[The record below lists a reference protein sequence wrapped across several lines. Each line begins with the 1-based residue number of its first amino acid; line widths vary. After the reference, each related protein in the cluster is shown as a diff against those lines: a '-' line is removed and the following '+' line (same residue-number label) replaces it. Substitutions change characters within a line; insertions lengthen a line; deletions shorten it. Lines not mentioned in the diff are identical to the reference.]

1 MASASGPIAPFSL
14 QKNIEDVECEIELI
28 IGNLNHEW
36 ELNIPMPKE
45 VKSPEK
51 RGESREQ
58 KCFNMIF
65 FLAFKN
71 QVIPPIRAFILDAD
85 NLYSRWVIK
94 PKAERGVVPEVTRH
108 RPKPI
113 TPTERSKLLQMLS
126 TLLFE
131 KSEEIKSQHATSPLR
146 WRKSTQDENA
156 EHPKLD
162 DSPVPFPRL
171 RQEPPNKRVREG
183 AIETG
188 PSKKIKT
195 PEKTEVLAAKN
206 TNTMLPPP
214 RGRSIASEPKGWRS
228 ANTSFESNAVSSVFS
243 QSMQSIQP
251 NTQDTVPDLEET
263 FYQTQDADRKEP
275 GSATTNEGIT
285 TREGNHTSSEFGVG
299 SSFEAALAQTSD
311 PHGFLQGSDFI
322 EADVEDELS
331 QDVMDITIDPIHE
344 PRGTISDEDI
354 LKERLEDIFPPLPP
368 VLNSVSFA
376 KLYEVTRVFLYA
388 GVSLI
393 DAELQNL
400 SLTDD
405 NHDYELLWKALRGL
419 PVLQGKEFPEKSEQV
434 AWNVAQIK
442 EFQKGPHGLVF
453 SGSLRFN
460 ESSPTGPFFRLQLNP
475 MRLDL
480 SHRLGR
486 RLGPD
491 RFLDLDTPHLS
502 GRGVPKI
509 LQDLGEQGR
518 ELVINHLVDG
528 THRLFGRTWKPF
540 HCKPKDTK
548 ELKRDILKD
557 FNEEASSATAHR
569 VFFFAVDG
577 EGFRIVKHPLRDPS
591 YPDSH
596 ARIDIPTLLNMVRP
610 TRKNTHQSYLK
621 LFSRTSLALSR
632 NTATV
637 VLQRSQVFDEPD
649 IVGPNNEDMT
659 DGAGLMSYT
668 LAQSVA
674 RKLGLSYLPCGFQ
687 GRLGEGKGFW
697 TVDQRDR
704 SGKDWIKVYQSQ
716 QKWTR
721 SQKRGGE
728 SDDPS
733 HLTFEV
739 NRPSG
744 PLQSA
749 ALNLQLLPLLVD
761 RAINKARMKKAI
773 AELLRQGLKQAL
785 IDLQAGMGDAPSL
798 REWTG
803 ESNNSIKEKVK
814 AGQIPFRAGMPSTI
828 EERLNLM
835 LDSGFQPNSLSFIQ
849 EMTRTLFKNK
859 CDELKDRL
867 NITVGKS
874 TYAYMVPDFWGV
886 LEPDEVYIDFSS
898 FVDNVSGFTGVR
910 LNGDEVLV
918 ARSPAHFVSDVQKVR
933 VVVKEQLMGLQDVI
947 VFPTKVFPGEPSLA
961 QKLSGGDYDGDLA
974 WVCWE
979 PSIVKNFETAKV
991 PDMPDLVKEGYITQ
1005 DSTKY
1010 KALVKGQKDPVSYF
1024 LRKAFSF
1031 NMQESMLGICTAFK
1045 EAACYSDKSAFSLS
1059 SRAAIYMSTLLSS
1072 LVDQAK
1078 QGYSFDEAAFKRFKA
1093 ECVHIMP
1100 SKPLYKTKHL
1110 DSNAKHIIDYLM
1122 YVAYETVEAAL
1133 TEFHQGLLEA
1143 PHWDD
1148 DLAEDYKIARE
1159 EAATS
1164 DEWRR
1169 VLDQLVA
1176 DLQPIREEWAQH
1188 FARRPKGLLSEESMP
1203 TFTPIR
1209 DKCFELYQAI
1219 QPHEDSPLTQALFP
1233 KNRRRHPD
1241 STEWALLKASALFSL
1256 YRKDYVAAV
1265 VPAFVWWMA
1274 GKQLCTIKA
1283 NCSKNGAP
1291 HAVAPAMMRFFKMNR
1306 TIVKLSKAAG
1316 SLNRVEERDIED
1328 DE

>member
-1 MASASGPIAPFSL
+1 MASASGPIVPPSP
-14 QKNIEDVECEIELI
+14 QKNKEDVEREIERI

-45 VKSPEK
+45 VKSPDK
-51 RGESREQ
+51 RDASEEQ
-58 KCFNMIF
+58 RCFNMIF
-65 FLAFKN
+65 FLAFRN
-71 QVIPPIRAFILDAD
+71 QVMPPIRGFVADAD
-85 NLYSRWVIK
+85 ALYNRWVVK
-94 PKAERGVVPEVTRH
+94 PKAERGVVPTVTRH

-113 TPTERSKLLQMLS
+113 TSKERSKLLHMLF
-126 TLLFE
+126 TLLYE
-131 KSEEIKSQHATSPLR
+131 KSEETKSQHAASPFG
-146 WRKSTQDENA
+146 WRKSFQDKNA
-156 EHPKLD
+156 EAPKLD

-171 RQEPPNKRVREG
+171 RQDPKRARDEL
-183 AIETG
+183 IETT
-188 PSKKIKT
+188 PSKKVKTPEKT
-195 PEKTEVLAAKN
+195 PEKTEVLAVKD

-214 RGRSIASEPKGWRS
+214 RGRSVAPEPKGWRS
-228 ANTSFESNAVSSVFS
+228 ANTSFESNTASSVFS
-243 QSMQSIQP
+243 QSMQSNIQP
-251 NTQDTVPDLEET
+251 NTQETVPDLEDT
-263 FYQTQDADRKEP
+263 FYQKQEAGREGT
-275 GSATTNEGIT
+275 GSATTHG
-285 TREGNHTSSEFGVG
+285 GNHTSSEFNPG

-311 PHGFLQGSDFI
+311 PNGFLLGSEFT
-322 EADVEDELS
+322 EGDVEDELS
-331 QDVMDITIDPIHE
+331 HDVMDIAIDPIHE
-344 PRGTISDEDI
+344 PRGTISNEDI

-368 VLNSVSFA
+368 ALNSVSFA

-388 GVSLI
+388 GVPLT
-393 DAELQNL
+393 DAGLQNL
-400 SLTDD
+400 SLNDD
-405 NHDYELLWKALRGL
+405 NHDYEFLWKALKDL

-434 AWNVAQIK
+434 AWNAAQVK
-442 EFQKGPHGLVF
+442 EEFQKGPHGLSF
-453 SGSLRFN
+453 AGSLRFN
-460 ESSPTGPFFRLQLNP
+460 ESSPTGPFFRLQLKP

-486 RLGPD
+486 RLGAD
-491 RFLDLDTPHLS
+491 RFLDLDMPNLS

-509 LQDLGEQGR
+509 LQDLGDRGR
-518 ELVINHLVDG
+518 ELVIDHLVDG

-577 EGFRIVKHPLRDPS
+577 EGFRIVKRPLRDPS
-591 YPDSH
+591 YPENH
-596 ARIDIPTLLNMVRP
+596 PRIDIPNLLNMVRP
-610 TRKNTHQSYLK
+610 TRKNTDQSYLK

-637 VLQRSQVFDEPD
+637 VLDRSQVSDEPD
-649 IVGPNNEDMT
+649 IVGPNDEEMT

-674 RKLGLSYLPCGFQ
+674 KKLGLSYLPCGFQ

-697 TVDQRDR
+697 TVDPRDR
-704 SGKDWIKVYQSQ
+704 SGKDWIKVYASQ
-716 QKWTR
+716 QKWKR
-721 SQKRGGE
+721 SQKKGGE

-744 PLQSA
+744 PLKSA
-749 ALNLQLLPLLVD
+749 ALNLQLLPLLMD
-761 RAINKARMKKAI
+761 RAIHKPRMKTAI
-773 AELLRQGLKQAL
+773 AELLRLGLKQAL
-785 IDLQAGMGDAPSL
+785 TDLQAGMDDAPSL

-814 AGQIPFRAGMPSTI
+814 AGQVPFRAGMPSTL

-835 LDSGFQPNSLSFIQ
+835 LDSGFEPNSLPFIQ
-849 EMTRTLFKNK
+849 EMTRKLFKNK
-859 CDELKDRL
+859 GDELKDRL

-874 TYAYMVPDFWGV
+874 AYVYMVPDFWGV
-886 LEPDEVYIDFSS
+886 LEPDEVYMDFSS
-898 FVDNVSGFTGVR
+898 FVDDVSGFTGVR
-910 LNGDEVLV
+910 LDGEVLV
-918 ARSPAHFVSDVQKVR
+918 ARSPAHFVSDVQKVK
-933 VVVKEQLMGLQDVI
+933 VVKKVELMGLQDVI
-947 VFPTKVFPGEPSLA
+947 VFPTKTFPGEPSLA

-979 PSIVKNFETAKV
+979 PSIVDNFETAKV

-1010 KALVKGQKDPVSYF
+1010 RDLVKGQTDPVSYF

-1045 EAACYSDKSAFSLS
+1045 EAACYSDKTAFSLS
-1059 SRAAIYMSTLLSS
+1059 SRAAVYMSTLLSS

-1078 QGYSFDEAAFKRFKA
+1078 QGYTFDEAAFKRFKT
-1093 ECVHIMP
+1093 ECVNIVP

-1122 YVAYETVEAAL
+1122 YVANETVEAAL

-1164 DEWRR
+1164 DEWKR

-1176 DLQPIREEWAQH
+1176 DLKPIREEWTQH

-1209 DKCFELYQAI
+1209 DKCFELYQAV
-1219 QPHEDSPLTQALFP
+1219 QPHEDIPLTQALLP

-1291 HAVAPAMMRFFKMNR
+1291 RAVAPAMMRFFKMNK

-1316 SLNRVEERDIED
+1316 SSSRVVEELED
-1328 DE
+1328 MEDEE